1 LKRKQWFSIYPRGTT
16 AGKVRIPASLPPSTN
31 MFSSGMVSQTG
42 QRLSMLWLHAQ
53 ATGNE
58 VLFARSSAMLR
69 RAADAG
75 AMVLKRRFVLGQGV
89 LSSSSTPKVMP
100 SHERGMVAI
109 WELVVVRYPR
119 RFGWYNEMRDFMG

>member
-1 LKRKQWFSIYPRGTT
+1 
-16 AGKVRIPASLPPSTN
+16 
-31 MFSSGMVSQTG
+31 MF
-42 QRLSMLWLHAQ
+42 
-53 ATGNE
+53 
-58 VLFARSSAMLR
+58 R

-89 LSSSSTPKVMP
+89 LSSNSTPKVMP

-119 RFGWYNEMRDFMG
+119 RLGWYNEMRDFMG